1 VKILFGLFLVIVAP
15 VLLGAACDTPGL
27 PGVPTGPIGST
38 ISTATQLKLDAAGKV
53 NIASSLSG
61 AKVDV
66 YDLGEV
72 GPGDRLIISVKP
84 TAGSRLDPTIAVFDQ
99 NEELFAL
106 NDDVNLAAGQLD
118 SAVDEAVTV
127 AASHLYLAVAK
138 FFFDNQGGTYEGNVE
153 IQRGVGIAMPAPQ
166 MLWLNFAGGAVTIP
180 GEGSYTLD
188 VFDSADIDAAYAG
201 QTAVIK
207 AKIIE
212 IVRSNFRNTGLIIT
226 TSDEVAAPVD
236 PFSTL
241 HFGAYSGTKF
251 GVAESVDQGNRDRC
265 DDGIIYTDD
274 FDKPFA
280 PMPST
285 EGIGVAIGNVAA
297 HEAGHLLGLSHVADV
312 TALMDTTGSASTLL
326 ADQEF
331 KTAVLSNT
339 VFPFGKQNDMALLL
353 RVVPIP

>member
-1 VKILFGLFLVIVAP
+1 
-15 VLLGAACDTPGL
+15 LLWGAACDTVVL
-27 PGVPTGPIGST
+27 PGVPTGPIGSS
-38 ISTATQLKLDAAGKV
+38 ISTATQLKLDAAGRGNV
-53 NIASSLSG
+53 SSNISG
-61 AKVDV
+61 SKVDV
-66 YDLGEV
+66 YDLGAV
-72 GPGDRLIISVKP
+72 SPGDRLIISVKP
-84 TAGSRLDPTIAVFDQ
+84 QPGSKLDPTIAVFNE

-106 NDDVNLAAGQLD
+106 NDDVDLTSGLLD
-118 SAVDEAVTV
+118 SAIDEIVTV
-127 AASHLYLAVAK
+127 ASNHYYLAVAK
-138 FFFDNQGGTYEGNVE
+138 FFFDNQGGTYLGTIE
-153 IQRGVGIAMPAPQ
+153 IQRGVGVSTPAVQ
-166 MLWLNFAGGAVTIP
+166 VLWLNFAGGSVTIP
-180 GEGSYTLD
+180 GEGTYNVK
-188 VFDSADIDAAYAG
+188 VFDAADVDAAYAG

-212 IVRSNFRNTGLIIT
+212 IVKSNFRNTGLSIIT
-226 TSDEVAAPVD
+226 SDDVAAPAQ

-241 HFGAYSGTKF
+241 YFGAFSGTKF
-251 GVAESVDQGNRDRC
+251 GVAESVDQGNRDCC
-265 DDGIIYTDD
+265 DDGIVFTDD

-280 PMPST
+280 PKPST
-285 EGIGVAIGNVAA
+285 EGIAIAIGNVAA